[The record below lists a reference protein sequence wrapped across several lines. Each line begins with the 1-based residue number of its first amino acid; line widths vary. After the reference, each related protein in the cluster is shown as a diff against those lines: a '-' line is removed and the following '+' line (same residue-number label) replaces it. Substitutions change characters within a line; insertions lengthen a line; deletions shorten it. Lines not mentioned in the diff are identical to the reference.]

1 MAHIATSPHEVE
13 GHLKFVPG
21 PRDTHEGLQP
31 YWFLTSLL
39 LGEFDG
45 YSRKIE
51 TEIDGEEWTV
61 EMNYWQTGIAPREQD
76 SINGDRMYGYV
87 VRGDGPDE
95 MKAAYQIEPR
105 WDGMKH
111 YEDGEPLSIPWEPD
125 STGVDADIHSA
136 NVEPDRLPQLL
147 RDFVAALAGD
157 VGKRWNSDYFAD
169 PHESSN
175 LYSYERYVRLD
186 REVAE
191 KLVRQTGAFWRIH
204 HLLAEEEGAK
214 WSFDGD
220 NEDVIGKMH
229 KLKLKPVSAGQ
240 LVSHHSLGKQL
251 KHYHMKHV
259 DAQEG
264 ATRHPKFGVLVN
276 KSLNDGD
283 AISWGDR
290 QDARREIEETIVNV
304 LDWSGVP
311 TRPDAGEDD
320 DGDDGNGG
328 NGGVFVEDDHFV
340 PRESETKIA
349 RIDDPTPELE
359 AEQQSL
365 LLRTMREIG
374 EGPTELVEKLAT
386 DGGTRY
392 DDAAADLGVGTSTIY
407 RWLSDLGDLVN
418 NERGR
423 LDLAS
428 EKLRQEVAAIAEQAE
443 NSVASAASRVCKLVN
458 MDRDGDETAL
468 QRWMNQY
475 AVEID
480 GATDD
485 EAGEVRIDTV
495 LSTLRSRSEPMLS
508 EVLDEG
514 RTAWKRAGFDVADFD
529 AMRLDATLALSS
541 NPAGAVRNWI

>member
-1 MAHIATSPHEVE
+1 LAHIETSPHEVE

-51 TEIDGEEWTV
+51 TKIDGETWTV
-61 EMNYWQTGIAPREQD
+61 SMNYWQTGIAPREQD

-87 VRGDGPDE
+87 VRGDGPGE
-95 MKAAYQIEPR
+95 AKAAFQIEPR
-105 WDGMKH
+105 WNGMRH
-111 YEDGEPLSIPWEPD
+111 YEDGETLNIPWEPD
-125 STGVDADIHSA
+125 TTGVDADVHSS

-147 RDFVAALAGD
+147 RDLVAALAGD
-157 VGKRWNSDYFAD
+157 VDKRWNADYFRD

-175 LYSYERYVRLD
+175 LYAYERYVRLVTD
-186 REVAE
+186 SGK
-191 KLVRQTGAFWRIH
+191 KLVLQSGAFWRIH
-204 HLLAEEEGAK
+204 HLLAEEKGAK
-214 WSFDGD
+214 WSFTGD
-220 NEDVIGKMH
+220 NEEVIGKRH
-229 KLKLKPVSAGQ
+229 QLKLKPVSAGK
-240 LVSHHSLGKQL
+240 LVSHHRYGKQL

-264 ATRHPKFGVLVN
+264 ATEHPKFGVLVN
-276 KSLNDGD
+276 KSLNGGE
-283 AISWGDR
+283 AIPWGDR
-290 QDARREIEETIVNV
+290 HEVRREIEETIVNV

-311 TRPDAGEDD
+311 TDPDAD
-320 DGDDGNGG
+320 
-328 NGGVFVEDDHFV
+328 VWVEDDHFS
-340 PRESETKIA
+340 PTESDTKIA
-349 RIDDPTPELE
+349 RVDDPTPQLE

-365 LLRTMREIG
+365 LLRTMREVG

-407 RWLSDLGDLVN
+407 RWLSDLGDLVS

-458 MDRDGDETAL
+458 MDRDGDESAL
-468 QRWMNQY
+468 QRWMNTY
-475 AVEID
+475 AVEIER
-480 GATDD
+480 ATDD

-514 RTAWKRAGFDVADFD
+514 RTAWKRAGFDVAEFD
-529 AMRLDATLALSS
+529 AMRLSADLALSP